1 MSRVEEKYIKMYIF
15 EKIFQIAIYANPNCF
30 KVGCHLV
37 ILFSNNLQEMWQS
50 SDFTHISKI
59 YHEYPNL
66 KKSTFNIC
74 FGYNIYIWTFCFI

>member
-15 EKIFQIAIYANPNCF
+15 EKYSYMIAILYGNPNCF

-37 ILFSNNLQEMWQS
+37 IFFSNNLQEMWQS

-66 KKSTFNIC
+66 KINFQYL
-74 FGYNIYIWTFCFI
+74 FWL